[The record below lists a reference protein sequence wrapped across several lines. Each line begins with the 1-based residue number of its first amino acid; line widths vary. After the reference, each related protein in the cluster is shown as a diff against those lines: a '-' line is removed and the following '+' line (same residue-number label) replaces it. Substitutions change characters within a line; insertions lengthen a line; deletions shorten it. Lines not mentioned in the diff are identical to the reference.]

1 MAKLAK
7 FDFVPGFHRE
17 STQYAEEGKWFD
29 GNRVRFRQ
37 GKPENM
43 RGYETRANGTKFD
56 GSARALIAWSDADN
70 TKRAIFGTPDRLYE
84 HDGDQIY
91 DITPITTVV
100 TLSNVFGT
108 SSGSTRVCC
117 SDANHGRKV
126 GDRVLFTTVAAFNN
140 VSLQGNVYQ
149 ITSIESANVFTIS
162 VTDAANATGSDVGG
176 AATFNYYLPT
186 GFSVAA
192 AGTGWSA
199 GNYNAADSTSVG
211 ISKITA
217 TGGNALVTV
226 SCASAHGGSAN
237 DYIEFRNTSIDS
249 HAATIGGNLNLT
261 KTAFGGPVFAIVSVN
276 GTQVIVS
283 AAANASA
290 SGDVT
295 SNLNMTAKI
304 YKQTAGSGTG
314 RAWNSPASADAT
326 GLVFDITQWSF
337 DNWGED
343 VVANRRGGGIFY
355 YDSDAST
362 TPTRVTSVT
371 TSPVSVNS
379 IIVSPNDR
387 HLVCFGTNTFE
398 ASATVSGTFN
408 PMLVRW
414 SSQDDRTQWNPTV
427 LGSDAGDNVLTDGTK
442 IVGAVRSRNAINIW
456 TDNSLWLME
465 FTGGNFVF
473 RFQQIGTN
481 CGLIGPHAA
490 IDYNGVTYWMG
501 YDNFYRNAGSVEVLP
516 CTVRR
521 FIFDDINTTYY
532 DKVYCGI
539 NSEFREI
546 IWLYASTGQTECDKY
561 VIFNPEENY
570 WVYGEMIFTTFTDRS
585 VFGNTIT
592 TGVTAAGNN
601 IYNNEPPD
609 VFTGSGETLTSFVES
624 GTFDVDDGNAVMFMN
639 KIVPDYDLSGGQIK
653 MKLVTKKYPEST
665 EEITKTFDI
674 FNNTEK
680 INIRAR
686 GRQAKI
692 RVSCE
697 SNNASWRWGSV
708 RIALQGDGER

>member
-1 MAKLAK
+1 
-7 FDFVPGFHRE
+7 
-17 STQYAEEGKWFD
+17 
-29 GNRVRFRQ
+29 
-37 GKPENM
+37 
-43 RGYETRANGTKFD
+43 
-56 GSARALIAWSDADN
+56 
-70 TKRAIFGTPDRLYE
+70 
-84 HDGDQIY
+84 
-91 DITPITTVV
+91 
-100 TLSNVFGT
+100 
-108 SSGSTRVCC
+108 
-117 SDANHGRKV
+117 
-126 GDRVLFTTVAAFNN
+126 
-140 VSLQGNVYQ
+140 
-149 ITSIESANVFTIS
+149 
-162 VTDAANATGSDVGG
+162 
-176 AATFNYYLPT
+176 
-186 GFSVAA
+186 VAA

-199 GNYNAADSTSVG
+199 ATYNAADPTSVG

-237 DYIEFRNTSIDS
+237 DYIEFKNTSIDS
-249 HAATIGGNLNLT
+249 NAATIGGNLNLT

-283 AAANASA
+283 AGANASA

-343 VVANRRGGGIFY
+343 VVANRRGSGIFY

-362 TPTRVTSVT
+362 SPTRVTSVT

-387 HLVCFGTNTFE
+387 HLVCFGTNEFSAT
-398 ASATVSGTFN
+398 ATVSGTFN
-408 PMLVRW
+408 PMLIRW

-442 IVGAVRSRNAINIW
+442 IVGAVRARNAINIW

-546 IWLYASTGQTECDKY
+546 IWLYASTGQTECNKY

-592 TGVTAAGNN
+592 TGVTASGNN
-601 IYNNEPPD
+601 IYNNEPSD

-624 GTFDVDDGNAVMFMN
+624 GTFDVDDGNAIMFMN

-674 FNNTEK
+674 FNNTQK
-680 INIRAR
+680 IDIRAR